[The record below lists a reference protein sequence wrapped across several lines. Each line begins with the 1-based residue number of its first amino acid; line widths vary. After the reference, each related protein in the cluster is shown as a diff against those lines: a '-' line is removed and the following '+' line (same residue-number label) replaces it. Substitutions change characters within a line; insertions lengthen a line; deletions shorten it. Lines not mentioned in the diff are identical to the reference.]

1 MTYAVHTIARITLVS
16 ILPKVVSLCNL
27 QCARGDNL
35 VEGVWGSGEHFA
47 GIAMAINNVRINASF
62 YFILAMAKA
71 WRYRDLP
78 QNMSLLI
85 LVQLRSPLCVA
96 AMALSVVCRHICL
109 ASKFDYR
116 FRKDGM
122 VDGTT
127 RFSAM
132 GAGYLYSSRLAPSK
146 LAPSRPR
153 CFAVPLL
160 LPDFAGTPLL
170 HASAWTL
177 RAGYLSNVMRR
188 GERHAGCQVTG
199 AVGMTFLYAS
209 FNYFPR
215 LTRTLNSFFAI
226 INVSSSAL
234 FFLSMF

>member
-127 RFSAM
+127 RFSEM
-132 GAGYLYSSRLAPSK
+132 GAGIYIALVWPQVSL
-146 LAPSRPR
+146 RPAVFAASLSLF
-153 CFAVPLL
+153 CFRTLL
-160 LPDFAGTPLL
+160 GPHFYT
-170 HASAWTL
+170 H
-177 RAGYLSNVMRR
+177 RR
-188 GERHAGCQVTG
+188 G
-199 AVGMTFLYAS
+199 
-209 FNYFPR
+209 P
-215 LTRTLNSFFAI
+215 
-226 INVSSSAL
+226 
-234 FFLSMF
+234 